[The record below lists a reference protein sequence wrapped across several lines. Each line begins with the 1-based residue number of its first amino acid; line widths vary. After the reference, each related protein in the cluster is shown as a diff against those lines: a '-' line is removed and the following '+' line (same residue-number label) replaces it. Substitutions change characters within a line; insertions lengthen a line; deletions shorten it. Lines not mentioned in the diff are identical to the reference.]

1 MRTFERHPLSAEY
14 EDLTGTEWEEFLDG
28 FRNGVLPGKEITL
41 LEGKVLDGWQRYRA
55 CKALGLEIGTKEM
68 PAGRTPRA
76 YVRVENRL
84 RRHASKAEEKKR
96 IKKRIERVVEARE
109 AGDSFRT
116 IAEREGVTQT
126 QVQRDLEA
134 AKKSGVTYVTPENE
148 KPSNTEEDPGEPYG
162 APVSG
167 SLAAE
172 PEKPKRTKG
181 KDGKSYP
188 ANKPIGEAPTKSIAV
203 QAPPT
208 LTEAE
213 SRLARVFDGESH
225 EEVYGDVFNV
235 AYTADLELVAHT
247 CITNHRQKRKQA
259 GFQPPTV
266 DEVRAFCTGEKLT
279 VDPEAFVDHYTSNGW
294 KVGGKT
300 RMLDWRATCRNW
312 HRRNLEK
319 ASGNGKPETRVQ
331 RLHREARE
339 QRGDS

>member
-14 EDLTGTEWEEFLDG
+14 DDLTGTEWEEFLDG

-55 CKALGLEIGTKEM
+55 CKELGLEIGTKEM

-148 KPSNTEEDPGEPYG
+148 KPSDTEEDPGEPYG

-188 ANKPIGEAPTKSIAV
+188 ANKPIGEAPAASPSLAD
-203 QAPPT
+203 AN
-208 LTEAE
+208 A
-213 SRLARVFDGESH
+213 RLGRLWEGESQ
-225 EEVYGDVFNV
+225 EDIYGGL
-235 AYTADLELVAHT
+235 AKGTYTADLEAVAYACYKT
-247 CITNHRQKRKQA
+247 HRKRRKQE
-259 GFQPPTV
+259 GFSPPTV

-319 ASGNGKPETRVQ
+319 ASTNGKPETRVQ

-339 QRGDS
+339 QRGDV